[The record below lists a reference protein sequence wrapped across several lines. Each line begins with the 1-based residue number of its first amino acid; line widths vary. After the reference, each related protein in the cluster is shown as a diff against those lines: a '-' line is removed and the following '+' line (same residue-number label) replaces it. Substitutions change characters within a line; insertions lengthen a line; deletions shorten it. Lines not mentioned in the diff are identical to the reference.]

1 MFDFQVAENV
11 AMAREILSGPLERE
25 REWMA

>member
-11 AMAREILSGPLERE
+11 AIMAEAVAAARNRE
-25 REWMA
+25 REWCA